1 MSAVGPAAPC
11 LHTPETLPAG
21 DGPLRLELSCPQ
33 GRAQVTRYPVFPGID
48 LAYYDV
54 HAPACALEEPVP
66 GLLRISHCREG
77 RMEYLHGGRFYFLA
91 PGDLSVSCAQD
102 PPREA
107 RFPTGHYHGI
117 TVTIDPRRA
126 PDCLSCFLRD
136 VDVRPGAL
144 IERFCSRDDFFIS
157 RSSPRVEH
165 VFSELYCVP
174 EHTRK
179 GYFKVKILELLLF
192 LSTFPV
198 TPEELRTPG
207 LSPSQAALAEAVR
220 DLLLAHAGEKIT
232 GTQLSAALS
241 VSETQLKAAFQAVY
255 GMSPAAFLR
264 AQRMHGAAQLLRST
278 NRTVL
283 DIAGQ
288 FGYDNPSKF
297 ARAFRD
303 VIGVSPNEY
312 RCGID
317 RDSCAPDRAG
327 S

>member
-1 MSAVGPAAPC
+1 
-11 LHTPETLPAG
+11 
-21 DGPLRLELSCPQ
+21 
-33 GRAQVTRYPVFPGID
+33 
-48 LAYYDV
+48 
-54 HAPACALEEPVP
+54 
-66 GLLRISHCREG
+66 
-77 RMEYLHGGRFYFLA
+77 MEYLYGGRFYFLA
-91 PGDLSVSCAQD
+91 PGDLSVSCAQE

-117 TVTIDPRRA
+117 AVTIDHRRA

-312 RCGID
+312 RCGIE

>member
-1 MSAVGPAAPC
+1 M
-11 LHTPETLPAG
+11 
-21 DGPLRLELSCPQ
+21 
-33 GRAQVTRYPVFPGID
+33 
-48 LAYYDV
+48 
-54 HAPACALEEPVP
+54 
-66 GLLRISHCREG
+66 
-77 RMEYLHGGRFYFLA
+77 LHGA
-91 PGDLSVSCAQD
+91 D
-102 PPREA
+102 P
-107 RFPTGHYHGI
+107 
-117 TVTIDPRRA
+117 
-126 PDCLSCFLRD
+126 L
-136 VDVRPGAL
+136 
-144 IERFCSRDDFFIS
+144 
-157 RSSPRVEH
+157 EH
-165 VFSELYCVP
+165 LFGELYRVP
-174 EHTRK
+174 AQICIP
-179 GYFKVKILELLLF
+179 YFKVKILELLLF

-303 VIGVSPNEY
+303 VIGISPNEY